1 MRTRPRLRVGIRAQM
16 VVLFMAF
23 YTLQG
28 CGKVLLKYVYTWAA
42 ALEKGG
48 LLPLVA
54 EGVWRHCGGARAVGW
69 IKLAVLYGWI
79 LLQDSSR
86 GSLSP

>member
-1 MRTRPRLRVGIRAQM
+1 MRARPRLRVGIRAQM

-42 ALEKGG
+42 ALEKGACSRR
-48 LLPLVA
+48 LL
-54 EGVWRHCGGARAVGW
+54 ETSGGTVEVRA
-69 IKLAVLYGWI
+69 
-79 LLQDSSR
+79 
-86 GSLSP
+86 LSDG